1 MGSRMERPL
10 KTPLVPLLA
19 VLPLLG
25 AGCGLVDTIQARG
38 LAREGNALYLK
49 SDYRKAIE
57 KYQQALELDP
67 DTPNLHLN
75 LGYSYFSIYNPNSES
90 EQDRQAAREAVKYFS
105 EHLKRHPKDENAR
118 IFEIKTLLT
127 AAPSDPE
134 LADRALKTFLKM
146 LQENPKDHEAR
157 QYLITLF
164 IDCKRYEDAVKFFE
178 DDLRRKPN
186 DIETMKIL
194 AIIADKS
201 DRIQEAIDWYWRRA
215 EVTDDQEK
223 KAMLFYEIGTYTWNM
238 LHYQPDRVTGPAA
251 IKIADQ
257 GIEAC
262 RYAMQLKEKYAE
274 ALVYANLLYLKRAV
288 YESEEVGRT
297 WDHAIAFELRVEAG
311 KILGERK
318 KKAEQA
324 KLEEKQKDGTRED
337 SPDVKPQ

>member
-1 MGSRMERPL
+1 MESITKNL
-10 KTPLVPLLA
+10 LVMSAAILA
-19 VLPLLG
+19 LLG

-38 LAREGNALYLK
+38 YAREGNALYLK
-49 SDYRKAIE
+49 SDYHNAIE
-57 KYQQALELDP
+57 KYRQALELDP

-90 EQDRQAAREAVKYFS
+90 EQDRRAAREAVKYFS
-105 EHLKRHPKDENAR
+105 EHLERHPGDENAR
-118 IFEIKTLLT
+118 IFQIKTLLT

-146 LQENPKDHEAR
+146 LEKNPKDHEAR

-178 DDLRRKPN
+178 DDLRQKS
-186 DIETMKIL
+186 DDVETMKIL

-201 DRIQEAIDWYWRRA
+201 DQIQEAIEWYWRRA
-215 EVTDDQEK
+215 EVTEDQEK

-238 LHYQPDRVTGPAA
+238 LHYQPNRVTGPAA
-251 IKIADQ
+251 IKVADQ

-288 YESEEVGRT
+288 YETEEAGRT
-297 WDHAIAFELRVEAG
+297 WDQAIAFELRVEAG

-324 KLEEKQKDGTRED
+324 KLDEKKEENTSGNPGR
-337 SPDVKPQ
+337 

>member
-1 MGSRMERPL
+1 MNGVRKNL
-10 KTPLVPLLA
+10 LLVWAA
-19 VLPLLG
+19 VLSAGG
-25 AGCGLVDTIQARG
+25 AGCGLVDTIQARQ

-49 SDYRKAIE
+49 SDYHKAIE
-57 KYQQALELDP
+57 KYRQALELDP
-67 DTPNLHLN
+67 DTPNLQLN

-90 EQDRQAAREAVKYFS
+90 EQDRRAAKEAVEYFS
-105 EHLKRHPKDENAR
+105 RHLDRHPGDENAR
-118 IFEIKTLLT
+118 IFQIKTLLT

-146 LQENPKDHEAR
+146 LQKNPDDHEAR

-178 DDLRRKPN
+178 AELRQKPD

-201 DRIQEAIDWYWRRA
+201 DKIQEAIEWYWRRA
-215 EVTDDQEK
+215 DFTEDPEK
-223 KAMLFYEIGTYTWNM
+223 KALLFYEIGTYTWNM
-238 LHYQPDRVTGPAA
+238 LHYQPDRVTGAAA

-262 RYAMQLKEKYAE
+262 RHAMRLKEKYAE
-274 ALVYANLLYLKRAV
+274 AIVYANLLYLKRAV
-288 YESEEVGRT
+288 YETEEVGRT
-297 WDHAIAFELRVEAG
+297 WDQAIAFDLRVEAG

-324 KLEEKQKDGTRED
+324 KRDEKKEGNTSEIPGR
-337 SPDVKPQ
+337 

>member
-1 MGSRMERPL
+1 MGSPME
-10 KTPLVPLLA
+10 KTHKNLLVISAAILA
-19 VLPLLG
+19 LFC
-25 AGCGLVDTIQARG
+25 AGCGLVDTIKARG

-49 SDYRKAIE
+49 SDYHNAIE
-57 KYQQALELDP
+57 KYLQALDLDP

-90 EQDRQAAREAVKYFS
+90 EQDRRAAREAVKYFS
-105 EHLKRHPKDENAR
+105 EHLERHPADENAR
-118 IFEIKTLLT
+118 IFQIKTLLT

-146 LQENPKDHEAR
+146 LEKNPKDHEAH

-164 IDCKRYEDAVKFFE
+164 IDCRRYEDAVKFFE
-178 DDLRRKPN
+178 DDLKDKPD

-194 AIIADKS
+194 AIVADKS
-201 DRIQEAIDWYWRRA
+201 DQIQEAIEWYWRRA
-215 EVTDDQEK
+215 EVTEDQEK
-223 KAMLFYEIGTYTWNM
+223 KATLFYEIGTYTWNM
-238 LHYQPDRVTGPAA
+238 LHYQPDRVTGHAA

-288 YESEEVGRT
+288 YETEEAGRT
-297 WDHAIAFELRVEAG
+297 WDQAIAFELRVEAG

-324 KLEEKQKDGTRED
+324 KLEEKQKDGTQEE
-337 SPDVKPQ
+337 SPDVKPE

>member
-1 MGSRMERPL
+1 MGLYMDRPL
-10 KTPLVPLLA
+10 KTPLVLLLA

-57 KYQQALELDP
+57 KYLQALELDP
-67 DTPNLHLN
+67 DTPNLQLN

-178 DDLRRKPN
+178 DDLRRKPD

-215 EVTDDQEK
+215 EVTEDREK

-262 RYAMQLKEKYAE
+262 RHAMQLKEKYAE

-288 YESEEVGRT
+288 YESEEAGRT

-324 KLEEKQKDGTRED
+324 KLEEKQKDGTQED